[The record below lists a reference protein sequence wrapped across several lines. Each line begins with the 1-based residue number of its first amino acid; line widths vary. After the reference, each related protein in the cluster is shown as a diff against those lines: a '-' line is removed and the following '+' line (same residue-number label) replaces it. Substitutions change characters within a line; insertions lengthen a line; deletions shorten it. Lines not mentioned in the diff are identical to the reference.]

1 MKNEDIEASRRKGR
15 FAGGAIMIIVG
26 AGLLLQRLNL
36 NIPSWVLSWQM
47 LVICIGLILG
57 FKHNFKLG
65 GWLVPVVVGGI
76 FLAGE
81 ISEWPYESARFIWPV
96 VLIMIGIS
104 IILKR
109 NYSENE
115 WHFRKKR
122 FAPDEEYI
130 NSDDMIDASAIFGS
144 VNKIVMSKNFRGGDV
159 TSIFGG
165 TELNFMK
172 ADINNTAVVDV
183 TAIFGGCEII
193 VPSNWK
199 VKVDITTILG
209 GVEDKRPMELM
220 TSAASDKLLILKG
233 SCIFGG
239 VEIKSYA

>member
-1 MKNEDIEASRRKGR
+1 
-15 FAGGAIMIIVG
+15 
-26 AGLLLQRLNL
+26 
-36 NIPSWVLSWQM
+36 
-47 LVICIGLILG
+47 
-57 FKHNFKLG
+57 
-65 GWLVPVVVGGI
+65 
-76 FLAGE
+76 
-81 ISEWPYESARFIWPV
+81 
-96 VLIMIGIS
+96 MIGIS

-172 ADINNTAVVDV
+172 ADINNIAVVDV

-220 TSAASDKLLILKG
+220 TAAGSDKILILKG